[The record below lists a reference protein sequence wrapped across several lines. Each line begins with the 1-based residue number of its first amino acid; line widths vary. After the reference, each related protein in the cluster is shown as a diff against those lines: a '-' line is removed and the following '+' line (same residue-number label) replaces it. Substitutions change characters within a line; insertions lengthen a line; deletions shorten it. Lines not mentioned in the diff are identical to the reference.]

1 MSSFNCFMK
10 LASLNSWMK
19 HLTQRNTWSVE
30 AASAS
35 TPASFLM
42 FILSRP
48 LSACRLKVTLREGE
62 GWGWGI
68 DFVGVKKNNKQ
79 AMWLEVKPLLSFVCH
94 IEMSI
99 CSREL
104 EQSCMR
110 TMPQHSV
117 ILSVCDLYRE
127 NNLHSLLLSEAYWVW
142 TRCPVPS
149 NPIIHCSDLCSST
162 ETFVVPQR
170 TKQHTT
176 ASLTLAVVF
185 MPQRLL

>member
-42 FILSRP
+42 FMLSRL

-99 CSREL
+99 CSKEL

-117 ILSVCDLYRE
+117 ILCVTFTVL
-127 NNLHSLLLSEAYWVW
+127 NNLHLLLLSEAYWVW
-142 TRCPVPS
+142 TRWPAPS
-149 NPIIHCSDLCSST
+149 NSIIHCSDLCSST
-162 ETFVVPQR
+162 ETFVVPQW